1 MCSHQILSISYA
13 KMINFSLF
21 HLFCQILC
29 RFVLRYI
36 LELHR
41 IYCYILYIIHFLYFS
56 THLPLSLMTNIFSF
70 GCIVKIWFVFLHQ
83 HCIFLLCIF
92 CETTL
97 PLFFLELIFHRTF
110 IFKFALRVCSFFIAL
125 LCFKPMTLHILYV
138 CLVGIGLGA

>member
-1 MCSHQILSISYA
+1 MFLNSYHGRRPSNLSCSFFLTGFVVGFGVVFTTILRFGPITIHVITVFVIIYTDIVLNTIVIFECILQI
-13 KMINFSLF
+13 
-21 HLFCQILC
+21 
-29 RFVLRYI
+29 
-36 LELHR
+36 
-41 IYCYILYIIHFLYFS
+41 
-56 THLPLSLMTNIFSF
+56 
-70 GCIVKIWFVFLHQ
+70 IVASS
-83 HCIFLLCIF
+83 IF